1 MPSYPE
7 PWRTVSP
14 RGIQFLTCHLLSGWN
29 HSLAM
34 FIVRAALWSSAGDA
48 LAAWQFA
55 IAADLSSFALGTG
68 MRSRY
73 APCAGDSGSCTAGS
87 SGLLFGN
94 DALDFDTV
102 RT

>member
-1 MPSYPE
+1 
-7 PWRTVSP
+7 
-14 RGIQFLTCHLLSGWN
+14 
-29 HSLAM
+29 M

-48 LAAWQFA
+48 LAAWQLA

-68 MRSRY
+68 MRSCY
-73 APCAGDSGSCTAGS
+73 TPSAGDSGPCTAGS

-94 DALDFDTV
+94 DALDFDAV